1 MPRRRGGL
9 EAGAAPPR
17 RGLCPGAAGAA
28 HLAACAA
35 YLRREWRSF
44 VLFAAVGRV
53 AGHRYSAFGPVQVPA
68 GHYLM
73 LGDNRDHSADSRAF
87 GFVPRRLLIRSGTV
101 IASLD
106 PDHHYLPRGG
116 RFWQPLP

>member
-1 MPRRRGGL
+1 MRRERRRRAGAFVRGRPRRL
-9 EAGAAPPR
+9 TWR
-17 RGLCPGAAGAA
+17 RA
-28 HLAACAA
+28 AA

-116 RFWQPLP
+116 RF